1 VRARLAPGRRGS
13 LARVPGRRRQSRL
26 LLRGVREARVRRRLT
41 KRGTS
46 ALVLGAIACALMWTV
61 TTAAHTSR
69 NRHVLCGDELWS
81 LKTLSDPLRNRVNL
95 RPRATTIAAINRR
108 RAPRVVPRRR
118 TAFERQVWQLTAQ
131 ITEYKLEADDDIHLI
146 LFGTGAYM
154 NAELPAPVVSLA
166 ENA

>member
-1 VRARLAPGRRGS
+1 VDGHDRSSHEPQPTRS
-13 LARVPGRRRQSRL
+13 LA
-26 LLRGVREARVRRRLT
+26 AR
-41 KRGTS
+41 
-46 ALVLGAIACALMWTV
+46 ALVAEDAE
-61 TTAAHTSR
+61 R
-69 NRHVLCGDELWS
+69 
-81 LKTLSDPLRNRVNL
+81 PLRNRVNL